1 MQHSSSLPSPPAARA
16 DEWNIGCRSGN
27 SITQSKRTK
36 FPPLN
41 PSSRRPARPPEP
53 IVERIDVAL
62 IGAGRMGQVHGPN
75 AALHPGLRLKYVVD
89 PRPGAAAPL
98 CERFGA
104 AAAPLEQALAE
115 PGRDRKSTRLNSSH
129 QCASHKPS
137 SA

>member
-75 AALHPGLRLKYVVD
+75 AALHPGLPLKDVTH
-89 PRPGAAAPL
+89 PPPGAAPPLCGRLGAAPAPL
-98 CERFGA
+98 A
-104 AAAPLEQALAE
+104 QAPAD
-115 PGRDRKSTRLNSSH
+115 PGQDRK
-129 QCASHKPS
+129 
-137 SA
+137 